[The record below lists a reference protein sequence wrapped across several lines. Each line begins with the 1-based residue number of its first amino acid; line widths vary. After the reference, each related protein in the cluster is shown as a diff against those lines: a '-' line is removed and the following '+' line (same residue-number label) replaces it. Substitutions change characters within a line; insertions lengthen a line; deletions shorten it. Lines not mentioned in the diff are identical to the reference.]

1 MGKFDAEWTMLAP
14 HLQEVEKRS
23 SIIFGKGNKPET
35 EFEGAELKMKF
46 PYNAPQSEADENVK
60 QRKPTVIPSKEKSS
74 STDYRDEPARHEKIT
89 SEPKPRKIDL
99 DDLVEG
105 PNERQ
110 RQLETEPME
119 IGDFDS
125 DRGDLISTLPDYD
138 LPAQRQKTKLDEYSH
153 TERERATKSKEKHD
167 EPTTDSTLL
176 EPHYQEIGN
185 KSLVDKRTKSGL
197 KVGTTPQK
205 QMISPQKKKKKKKKI
220 PPPKKKK
227 KKKKKK

>member
-110 RQLETEPME
+110 RQLETGEKSPQDLRNKTLVLGKSYDDYQTFHSLTAEPME

-153 TERERATKSKEKHD
+153 TERES
-167 EPTTDSTLL
+167 
-176 EPHYQEIGN
+176 N
-185 KSLVDKRTKSGL
+185 
-197 KVGTTPQK
+197 
-205 QMISPQKKKKKKKKI
+205 
-220 PPPKKKK
+220 
-227 KKKKKK
+227 